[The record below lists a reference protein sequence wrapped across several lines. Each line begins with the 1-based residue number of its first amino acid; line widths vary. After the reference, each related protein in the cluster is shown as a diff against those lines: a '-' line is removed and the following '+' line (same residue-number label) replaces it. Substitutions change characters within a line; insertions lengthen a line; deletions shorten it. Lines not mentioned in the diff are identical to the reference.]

1 MLKCQKIT
9 KWICLFLLHST
20 LIIGC
25 FLLGVKS
32 VENRIQQEER
42 EQTVT
47 GIAIVNLDQG
57 VIQKNKK
64 FFILLNCWI

>member
-42 EQTVT
+42 E
-47 GIAIVNLDQG
+47 DS
-57 VIQKNKK
+57 KK
-64 FFILLNCWI
+64 EFIFLNQWT